1 MTNKM
6 TSLSPRQQKI
16 NVKSRILLVDDEA
29 QPRSDIA
36 ALLRASG
43 YAVHEAAM
51 PEDAARIFA
60 GHPFNFEV
68 ILTDLDF
75 QNNSKDG
82 AWLMRE
88 IFAMRAN
95 RGYDLAPE
103 VVCLTGKIIDPNVAN
118 SVRQMGGQYVLK
130 GLAMNYLLEVKAA
143 IARIAEFRNAGPTI
157 SFVHAAAESGHPPEI
172 RQATGLELPVRQ
184 AAGSNAIVRIL

>member
-1 MTNKM
+1 
-6 TSLSPRQQKI
+6 
-16 NVKSRILLVDDEA
+16 
-29 QPRSDIA
+29 
-36 ALLRASG
+36 
-43 YAVHEAAM
+43 
-51 PEDAARIFA
+51 
-60 GHPFNFEV
+60 
-68 ILTDLDF
+68 
-75 QNNSKDG
+75 
-82 AWLMRE
+82 
-88 IFAMRAN
+88 MRAN

-184 AAGSNAIVRIL
+184 AAGSNAIVGIL